1 MRLTAQT
8 VRDLALPE
16 GVKERTIFDE
26 DIPRFG
32 IRLRAGGSARWIVQ
46 YAVGRKEKRI
56 VLGPVKVLD
65 AGKARSQ
72 AQTLL
77 ARIRLGEDP
86 LAAKH
91 EAAARAEETFGAQ
104 LPRYLAHKRAS
115 LRTTSYTGVV
125 RHLNVYAKPLHIR
138 QLSVLATDRR
148 GIALLL
154 AGLAQ
159 SSGAPTANLVRA
171 SLSGFCTW
179 LVREGLLEA
188 NPVIATNRAAQ
199 VMTRER
205 TLSELE
211 IYLIWNALDDDR
223 YGAVVKLLMLTGLRR
238 EEIGG
243 LRWDEVDLEG
253 RIIKLPAS
261 RCKSRHPHEVQ
272 LSPAA
277 LEILEAQP
285 RTGDWVFGPFNTW
298 SHGKRKLDLKLG
310 DSVTAFRLH
319 DIRRTVSTMLHD
331 RVGVAPHIVEAIL
344 GHHGGHRSGP
354 AGVYNKAR
362 YAIATRDALDRWAAL
377 LMDIVSGRQSTAK
390 VLQLR

>member
-8 VRDLALPE
+8 IRDLTLPE
-16 GVKERTIFDE
+16 GVKDKTFFDE
-26 DIPRFG
+26 DLPRFG
-32 IRLRAGGSARWIVQ
+32 IRFRAGGKPRWVVQ
-46 YAVGRKEKRI
+46 YAIGRKEKRI
-56 VLGPVKVLD
+56 ALGSVTALD

-91 EAAARAEETFGAQ
+91 EAADRAKETFGAL

-115 LRTTSYTGVV
+115 LRPTSYAGVV
-125 RHLNVYAKPLHIR
+125 RHLSVYAKPLHGR

-148 GIALLL
+148 GIARLL
-154 AGLAQ
+154 AELAQ
-159 SSGAPTANLVRA
+159 SSGAPTANLTRA
-171 SLSGFCTW
+171 SLSGLCMW
-179 LVREGLLEA
+179 LVKEGLLDQ
-188 NPVIATNRAAQ
+188 NPIIATNRAAQ
-199 VMTRER
+199 VMARER
-205 TLSELE
+205 TLTETELH
-211 IYLIWNALDDDR
+211 LIWNALEDDR

-238 EEIGG
+238 EEVGG
-243 LRWDEVDLEG
+243 LRRDELDLDG
-253 RIIKLPAS
+253 QMIKLPAGRS
-261 RCKSRHPHEVQ
+261 KRPHEVQ

-285 RTGDWVFGPFNTW
+285 HTGEYVFGPFNTW

-310 DSVTAFRLH
+310 NSVAPWRLH

-331 RVGVAPHIVEAIL
+331 RVNVAPHIVEAIL
-344 GHHGGHRSGP
+344 GHHGGHRKGV
-354 AGVYNKAR
+354 AGTYNKAR

-377 LMDIVSGRQSTAK
+377 LMDIVSQRPAK
-390 VLQLR
+390 IVKFA